1 MKKII
6 YGETKED
13 GSRSFHIVTRGGVC
27 YGRLYDGE
35 WAYVHYN
42 AHQSGI
48 DYMTDMPKKTLLD
61 LVRPCSWQ
69 DELGHLREPLLLL
82 VAEGAR
88 RDAKVP
94 GSR

>member
-1 MKKII
+1 MNVVKKII

-48 DYMTDMPKKTLLD
+48 DYMTDMPKRRND
-61 LVRPCSWQ
+61 DEDVRENPRDSERKGN
-69 DELGHLREPLLLL
+69 D
-82 VAEGAR
+82 AEGF
-88 RDAKVP
+88 
-94 GSR
+94 S